1 MFHYQQSKQSTNL
14 MTAITYTM
22 TSKMIHYI
30 QEDEAPFI
38 EGMGQQSPFGSG
50 NVTVSLL
57 QRLRAD
63 GQVRKPS
70 LDIELTQSKKGGW
83 EEGTRN

>member
-1 MFHYQQSKQSTNL
+1 
-14 MTAITYTM
+14 MTAVTYTM

-38 EGMGQQSPFGSG
+38 EGMGQQSSFGSG